1 MMYQCICRCRLF
13 CFSFHNYNIWEDG
26 VVVYK
31 HSVNDLFFFYYIMFI
46 CLSFKHVVCICLH

>member
-1 MMYQCICRCRLF
+1 MYHCICRCRLL

-31 HSVNDLFFFYYIMFI
+31 HSVNDLSSTTMFN
-46 CLSFKHVVCICLH
+46 CSVKHVVCVCLR